1 MCKGVRAAQIPFVN
15 SADSKL
21 LDLVARRYGKLPS
34 EILGLDPWAGFQLDT
49 ALAFKY
55 DLEDKDFILN
65 QIDQIISGF
74 NMIAKV
80 LGAKGVKP
88 LPKRKPLEQKIKEEI
103 EKNRDIIKSND
114 GVPTIN
120 QLLGVY
126 GGKGVVLNK

>member
-1 MCKGVRAAQIPFVN
+1 
-15 SADSKL
+15 
-21 LDLVARRYGKLPS
+21 
-34 EILGLDPWAGFQLDT
+34 
-49 ALAFKY
+49 
-55 DLEDKDFILN
+55 
-65 QIDQIISGF
+65 
-74 NMIAKV
+74 MIAKV